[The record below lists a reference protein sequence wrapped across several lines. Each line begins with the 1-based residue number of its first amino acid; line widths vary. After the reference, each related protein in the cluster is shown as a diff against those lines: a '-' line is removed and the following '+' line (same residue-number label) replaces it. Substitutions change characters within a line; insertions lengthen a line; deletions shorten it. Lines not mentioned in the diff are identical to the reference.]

1 LREEAAIRGQEWLG
15 GVLAEIGRDH
25 LREMSG
31 LPVRANSSSRW
42 LPVSEL
48 REALLAHLASE
59 AGKVGFF

>member
-1 LREEAAIRGQEWLG
+1 MLRGCQLGQT
-15 GVLAEIGRDH
+15 
-25 LREMSG
+25 
-31 LPVRANSSSRW
+31 VRANSSSRW